1 MLTCFFILVHR
12 FGCSEIVKFVRP
24 LSQVPM
30 NRRPFFLL
38 HSISV
43 LRNPVNLFPLALGYR
58 IPKAPTLELS
68 WHWSTF
74 ASAAATALFPSSE
87 TLEEKVSVER
97 VGARPKDSKDIF
109 RSWGCSD
116 SDIAKIFQRRPS
128 LRNVD
133 LANLQ
138 SKLNLL
144 SGLGLSSTDLVKIIN
159 CRPRFLGSR
168 INKFFDGRLDYLQEF
183 FGSREILLKAI
194 IRNPS
199 LLTYDFYTKIKPVVA
214 TYEDIGVS
222 RKDLIAMLL
231 SRPTLIPRT
240 SINDEKL
247 EYIRKT
253 GISRDS
259 KMYKYVVT
267 LFAISRTETI
277 RAKLANFEKF
287 GFSEDEV
294 LGLVGRSPLMLTLSI
309 DKVQR
314 NMTFILSMMKLPAN
328 AVLGYPFLL
337 FFNLEAVLK
346 PRMLLARKIQDMGLL
361 PQIKGPS
368 MLTAFRMKEKRF
380 LKLYVTCHPKEVAD
394 ELMEFYSSAKDV
406 KRLAE
411 SSKKKHNKGFPF

>member
-1 MLTCFFILVHR
+1 MYDTWMLASL
-12 FGCSEIVKFVRP
+12 
-24 LSQVPM
+24 LPM
-30 NRRPFFLL
+30 N
-38 HSISV
+38 
-43 LRNPVNLFPLALGYR
+43 ALGYR

-97 VGARPKDSKDIF
+97 VGARPKDSKDVF
-109 RSWGCSD
+109 WSWGCSD

-168 INKFFDGRLDYLQEF
+168 INKFFDGRLDYLQEL
-183 FGSREILLKAI
+183 FGSREVLLKAI

-214 TYEDIGVS
+214 TYEDMGVS

-253 GISRDS
+253 GISRD
-259 KMYKYVVT
+259 
-267 LFAISRTETI
+267 
-277 RAKLANFEKF
+277 
-287 GFSEDEV
+287 
-294 LGLVGRSPLMLTLSI
+294 
-309 DKVQR
+309 
-314 NMTFILSMMKLPAN
+314 
-328 AVLGYPFLL
+328 
-337 FFNLEAVLK
+337 
-346 PRMLLARKIQDMGLL
+346 
-361 PQIKGPS
+361 
-368 MLTAFRMKEKRF
+368 
-380 LKLYVTCHPKEVAD
+380 
-394 ELMEFYSSAKDV
+394 
-406 KRLAE
+406 
-411 SSKKKHNKGFPF
+411 